1 MKRIPP
7 SVQVRQA
14 LTESLEAWFAGHPLR
29 QFVARAAELMLQVD
43 GGISSFACTLTA
55 GVLTET
61 RLTNLRGHV
70 TTYRFNT
77 RGYLIGGQQRP
88 LFAQGEEVV
97 QVRVVAALGGPS
109 QVACITKSDRDVS
122 RPRNGYKGHGLL
134 VFC

>member
-7 SVQVRQA
+7 SVQVQQA
-14 LTESLEAWFAGHPLR
+14 LTASLQAWFAGHPLR
-29 QFVARAAELMLQVD
+29 QFVARAAELMLQID
-43 GGISSFACTLTA
+43 GDIWSFARTLTA

-88 LFAQGEEVV
+88 LFAQGEEVA
-97 QVRVVAALGGPS
+97 QMRVAATLGGH
-109 QVACITKSDRDVS
+109 R
-122 RPRNGYKGHGLL
+122 R
-134 VFC
+134 

>member
-29 QFVARAAELMLQVD
+29 QFVAREDELMLQVD
-43 GGISSFACTLTA
+43 GGIWSFAYTLTA

-77 RGYLIGGQQRP
+77 RGYRRSAAASLCSGRRGG
-88 LFAQGEEVV
+88 AG
-97 QVRVVAALGGPS
+97 AGGGGARRAIPS
-109 QVACITKSDRDVS
+109 RMHHEI
-122 RPRNGYKGHGLL
+122 RPRR
-134 VFC
+134 VEASQ

>member
-7 SVQVRQA
+7 SVQVQQA
-14 LTESLEAWFAGHPLR
+14 LTASLQAWFAGHPLR
-29 QFVARAAELMLQVD
+29 QFVARAAELMLQID
-43 GGISSFACTLTA
+43 GDIWSFARTLTA

-88 LFAQGEEVV
+88 LFAQGEEVER
-97 QVRVVAALGGPS
+97 VRVAATLGGPS
-109 QVACITKSDRDVS
+109 QVTYITTPGREVAAV
-122 RPRNGYKGHGLL
+122 PVGAVWTPEPGA
-134 VFC
+134 

>member
-29 QFVARAAELMLQVD
+29 QFVAREDELMLQVD

-97 QVRVVAALGGPS
+97 QVRVAAILSGPS
-109 QVACITKSDRDVS
+109 QVTYVATAGREGCGRHWGGPPL
-122 RPRNGYKGHGLL
+122 RPAK
-134 VFC
+134 